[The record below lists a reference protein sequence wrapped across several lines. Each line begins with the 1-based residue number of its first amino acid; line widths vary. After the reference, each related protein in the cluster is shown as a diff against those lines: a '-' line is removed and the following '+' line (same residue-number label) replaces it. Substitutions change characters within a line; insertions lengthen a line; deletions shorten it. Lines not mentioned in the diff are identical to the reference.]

1 MSYDVHV
8 TRDVMVVMR
17 DGVRLAT
24 DVYRPAR
31 GGILVEEPF
40 PVILE
45 RTPYGKGKHS
55 RSEIDVD
62 RATTMSPLELAS
74 YFVSRG
80 YVVVF
85 QDCRGRHG
93 SEGTFEK
100 YTAEAEDGFDTCA
113 WIHAQTFCNG
123 RIGTMGLSYAAHTQA
138 ALAAL
143 NPPGLSAM
151 ILTPAASRMPS
162 RVAFARAEPSS

>member
-24 DVYRPAR
+24 DVYRPAQ
-31 GGILVEEPF
+31 GGILVEDSF

-62 RATTMSPLELAS
+62 RATTMPPLELAS
-74 YFVSRG
+74 YFVSSG

-100 YTAEAEDGFDTCA
+100 YTAEAEERLRHVPRN
-113 WIHAQTFCNG
+113 HAQIFCNG

-138 ALAAL
+138 ALAAAL
-143 NPPGLSAM
+143 NPPGRR
-151 ILTPAASRMPS
+151 P
-162 RVAFARAEPSS
+162 